1 MPTRKSCLKFIVHQ
15 IRLLVKYQKGS
26 STMNNVII
34 ANENVSVKEYKGQ
47 RVVTFKDID
56 TVHQRPSGTARRNFN
71 TNKKHFIEGEDYFKI
86 CANEIR
92 TRKIMEISPKVHEDI
107 VLITESGYLMLVK
120 SFTDDLS
127 WDVQRELVKCY
138 FRVKDEST
146 QIVVTQPEYTYINKT
161 YRARPVLTANDIVNL
176 YGINS
181 VTLYNFI
188 KTKLL
193 LGRDYDL
200 LQGEELKEY
209 TKENPSLPRC
219 RKSVF
224 VIYNIGLSR
233 IISYY
238 ELDNSKTPSFIV
250 TQRGYVVQADVRQV
264 MEFVR
269 REIKGVEALTYLV
282 ESDDSPS
289 NLENYR
295 KILVQKLSNICWWK
309 SDVSLVKLGIH
320 NITGTE
326 IDNIHNA
333 VYGMKY

>member
-1 MPTRKSCLKFIVHQ
+1 
-15 IRLLVKYQKGS
+15 
-26 STMNNVII
+26 MNNVII
-34 ANENVSVKEYKGQ
+34 ANENVSIKEYKGQ

-71 TNKKHFIEGEDYFKI
+71 TNKKHFIEGEDYFVRNSYEAK
-86 CANEIR
+86 NEFNLVA
-92 TRKIMEISPKVHEDI
+92 PNGI

-138 FRVKDEST
+138 FRVKEEST
-146 QIVVTQPEYTYINKT
+146 KIVVTQTEYTYINKT
-161 YRARPVLTANDIVNL
+161 YRARPVLTASDIVNL
-176 YGINS
+176 YGVNS

-209 TKENPSLPRC
+209 TKENPNLPRC

-233 IISYY
+233 IISCY
-238 ELDNSKTPSFIV
+238 ELDSSKTPSFIV
-250 TQRGYVVQADVRQV
+250 NQRGYVVQADVRQV

-269 REIKGVEALTYLV
+269 REIKGIEALTYLI

-326 IDNIHNA
+326 IDNIHNS

>member
-1 MPTRKSCLKFIVHQ
+1 MQELMKFE
-15 IRLLVKYQKGS
+15 G
-26 STMNNVII
+26 NNVNVIWDENGNPLFEVYSTGMALGHVKKNAVGVCYPRKDRI
-34 ANENVSVKEYKGQ
+34 DENLKKAEITPCVRCGHKYINESQLYDFMLEARTDKCREFRKWVTNEVLPSIRKTGNYSVSSNSQ
-47 RVVTFKDID
+47 
-56 TVHQRPSGTARRNFN
+56 Q
-71 TNKKHFIEGEDYFKI
+71 
-86 CANEIR
+86 
-92 TRKIMEISPKVHEDI
+92 
-107 VLITESGYLMLVK
+107 L
-120 SFTDDLS
+120 
-127 WDVQRELVKCY
+127 
-138 FRVKDEST
+138 
-146 QIVVTQPEYTYINKT
+146 QPEYVYINKT
-161 YRARPVLTANDIVNL
+161 FRARPVLTANDIVNL

-282 ESDDSPS
+282 ESDDSPA
-289 NLENYR
+289 NLERYR

-309 SDVSLVKLGIH
+309 SDVNTIKLGIH

>member
-1 MPTRKSCLKFIVHQ
+1 
-15 IRLLVKYQKGS
+15 
-26 STMNNVII
+26 MNNVTI
-34 ANENVSVKEYKGQ
+34 ANANVSVKEYKGQ

-56 TVHQRPSGTARRNFN
+56 TVHQRPDGTARRNFN
-71 TNKKHFIEGEDYFKI
+71 ANKKHFIEGEDYFKI
-86 CANEIR
+86 QPNEIR
-92 TRKIMEISPKVHEDI
+92 TVGITSPNGGTV
-107 VLITESGYLMLVK
+107 VTESGYLMLVK

-138 FRVKDEST
+138 FRVKNEST
-146 QIVVTQPEYTYINKT
+146 QIVVTQSEYKYINKT

-176 YGINS
+176 YGVNAL
-181 VTLYNFI
+181 TLYNFI

-200 LQGEELKEY
+200 LQGETLKEY

-219 RKSVF
+219 RKSVY

-250 TQRGYVVQADVRQV
+250 NQRGYVVQADVRQI

-282 ESDDSPS
+282 ESDDSPA
-289 NLENYR
+289 NLERYR

>member
-1 MPTRKSCLKFIVHQ
+1 
-15 IRLLVKYQKGS
+15 
-26 STMNNVII
+26 MNNVII
-34 ANENVSVKEYKGQ
+34 ANENVSIKEYKGQ

-71 TNKKHFIEGEDYFKI
+71 TNKKHFIEGEDYFVRNSYEAK
-86 CANEIR
+86 NEFNLVA
-92 TRKIMEISPKVHEDI
+92 PNGI

-138 FRVKDEST
+138 FRVKEEST
-146 QIVVTQPEYTYINKT
+146 QIVVTQTEYTYINKT
-161 YRARPVLTANDIVNL
+161 YRARPVLTANDIVHL
-176 YGINS
+176 YSINS

-250 TQRGYVVQADVRQV
+250 NQRGYVVQADVRQV

-269 REIKGVEALTYLV
+269 REIKGIEALTYLI

-326 IDNIHNA
+326 IDNIHNS

>member
-1 MPTRKSCLKFIVHQ
+1 
-15 IRLLVKYQKGS
+15 
-26 STMNNVII
+26 MNNVTI
-34 ANENVSVKEYKGQ
+34 ANANVSVKEYKGQ
-47 RVVTFKDID
+47 RVITFKDID

-71 TNKKHFIEGEDYFKI
+71 TNKKHFIEGEDYFVRNSYEAK
-86 CANEIR
+86 NEFNLVA
-92 TRKIMEISPKVHEDI
+92 PNGI

-138 FRVKDEST
+138 FRVKEEST
-146 QIVVTQPEYTYINKT
+146 QIVVTQTEYTYINKT
-161 YRARPVLTANDIVNL
+161 YRARPVLTANDIVHL
-176 YGINS
+176 YSINS

-238 ELDNSKTPSFIV
+238 ELDSSKTPSFIV
-250 TQRGYVVQADVRQV
+250 NQRGYVVQADVRQV

-269 REIKGVEALTYLV
+269 REIKGIEALTYLI

-326 IDNIHNA
+326 IDNIHNS

>member
-1 MPTRKSCLKFIVHQ
+1 
-15 IRLLVKYQKGS
+15 
-26 STMNNVII
+26 MNNITI
-34 ANENVSVKEYKGQ
+34 ANANVSVKEYKGQ

-71 TNKKHFIEGEDYFKI
+71 TNKKHFIEGEDYFVRNSYEAK
-86 CANEIR
+86 NEFNLVA
-92 TRKIMEISPKVHEDI
+92 PNGI

-120 SFTDDLS
+120 SFTDDFS

-138 FRVKDEST
+138 FRVKEEST
-146 QIVVTQPEYTYINKT
+146 QIVVTQTEYTYINKT
-161 YRARPVLTANDIVNL
+161 YRARPVLTASDIVNL
-176 YGINS
+176 YGVNS

-238 ELDNSKTPSFIV
+238 ELDSSKTPSFI
-250 TQRGYVVQADVRQV
+250 TSQRGYVVQSDVRQV

-289 NLENYR
+289 NLERYR
-295 KILVQKLSNICWWK
+295 KILVQKLSNICGWK

-320 NITGTE
+320 SITGTE
-326 IDNIHNA
+326 IENIHNA
-333 VYGMKY
+333 VYGIKY